1 MSHNIEWHAVVS
13 LLEAVGTVTTHH
25 DHKVEVTV
33 GDGQAFIDPPSGKD
47 IDPQT
52 VVDFLKARNPRQHV
66 VLTGRGAPPAIVEAA
81 DLVSEVVPVKHP
93 YKSGIKAQQG
103 IEF

>member
-1 MSHNIEWHAVVS
+1 MATTPDSAEHLSGRHRDTLAQIFAHPVSHNIEWHAVVS
-13 LLEAVGTVTTHH
+13 LLEAIGTVTRHH

-52 VVDFLKARNPRQHV
+52 VVDLRRMLA
-66 VLTGRGAPPAIVEAA
+66 EAGYQP
-81 DLVSEVVPVKHP
+81 S
-93 YKSGIKAQQG
+93 
-103 IEF
+103 